1 MDTSDLFRQLGIS
14 LALGLLVGLQR
25 ERADSRLAGFRTFAL
40 VTLLGTICAMLSK
53 SSGGWILAG
62 GFLGI
67 TACIV
72 IGNQVRSAAGDPGT
86 GLTSEIAMLL
96 MYSVGASLALLPEI
110 VGVAVG
116 AGVAVLLQFKPELH
130 GIARRLSDGDTKAIM
145 RFVLLAFIVLPV
157 LPDRPYGPFDV
168 LNPHDIWKMV
178 VLIVGISLGGYIVY
192 KFFGEQAGV
201 VVGGILG
208 GTISS
213 TATAVSYARRVK
225 ESPGSELLAALVIC
239 IASTIVYIRVLIEL
253 SVVAPRFVP
262 VAGPRIAVLF
272 FVSVLVCVGLWL
284 KVRGQKSE
292 MPEQENPSELKPALV
307 FGLLYAAVLFGVAA
321 AKHYFGNQG
330 LFLLAGISGLTDMDA
345 ITLSTGRLV
354 AQGSLEAR
362 AGWQMILLAGMSN
375 LLFKGGLV
383 LSLGNRKLFGYVA
396 VNFGLS
402 ILAGVLVIFLG

>member
-1 MDTSDLFRQLGIS
+1 
-14 LALGLLVGLQR
+14 
-25 ERADSRLAGFRTFAL
+25 
-40 VTLLGTICAMLSK
+40 MLSK
-53 SSGGWILAG
+53 YSGGWILAG

-72 IGNQVRSAAGDPGT
+72 IGNQIRNESGEPGS
-86 GLTSEIAMLL
+86 GLTTEIAMLL
-96 MYSVGASLALLPEI
+96 MYAVGVSLALLPEI

-130 GIARRLSDGDTKAIM
+130 GIAQRLSDDDTKAIM

-157 LPDRPYGPFDV
+157 LPNRPYGPFDV

-192 KFFGEQAGV
+192 KFFGENAGV

-225 ESPGSELLAALVIC
+225 ESPGIEHLAALVIC

-253 SVVAPRFVP
+253 SVVAPQFVP
-262 VAGPRIAVLF
+262 VAAPRIAVLF
-272 FVSVLVCVGLWL
+272 GVSVLVCLGLWL

-345 ITLSTGRLV
+345 ITLSTGRMV
-354 AQGSLEAR
+354 AQGTLNEKA
-362 AGWQMILLAGMSN
+362 AWQMILLAGMSN
-375 LLFKGGLV
+375 LLFKAGLV
-383 LSLGNRKLFGYVA
+383 FSLGNRKLFGYVA
-396 VNFGLS
+396 MNFGLC
-402 ILAGVLVIFLG
+402 ILAGVLVVFFA

>member
-1 MDTSDLFRQLGIS
+1 MDATDLFRQLGIS

-25 ERADSRLAGFRTFAL
+25 ERAASRLAGFRTFAL
-40 VTLLGTICAMLSK
+40 VTVLGTVCAMLARTA
-53 SSGGWILAG
+53 GPWILAG
-62 GFLGI
+62 GFLGV
-67 TACIV
+67 TAAIV
-72 IGNQVRSAAGDPGT
+72 IGNQVRNAAGEPGS
-86 GLTSEIAMLL
+86 GLTTEIAMLL
-96 MYSVGASLALLPEI
+96 MYAVGAALAILPEI
-110 VGVAVG
+110 VGVAIG

-130 GIARRLSDGDTKAIM
+130 GIASRLTDDDTKAIM

-192 KFFGEQAGV
+192 KFFGENAGV
-201 VVGGILG
+201 VFGGILG
-208 GTISS
+208 GLISS
-213 TATAVSYARRVK
+213 TATAVSYSRRVK
-225 ESPGSELLAALVIC
+225 ETPGAEHLAALVVC
-239 IASTIVYIRVLIEL
+239 IASTIVYIRVMVEL
-253 SVVAPRFVP
+253 SVVAPQFVP

-272 FVSVLVCVGLWL
+272 VVSVLVCLGLWL
-284 KVRGQKSE
+284 KVRGQTSE
-292 MPEQENPSELKPALV
+292 MPEQENPSELKPALL

-345 ITLSTGRLV
+345 ITLSTGRMV
-354 AQGSLEAR
+354 AQGTLNER

-383 LSLGNRKLFGYVA
+383 YSLGNRRLFGYVA
-396 VNFGLS
+396 LNFGLC
-402 ILAGVLVIFLG
+402 ILAGVLVIFFG